1 MTTAPVQMLVV
12 SFDEP
17 NFSGE
22 IIEELIRLRESNV
35 VRLID
40 ALAVQKGM
48 DGELVAIQ
56 WSDLSLPDAEEL
68 GATVGA
74 LLGLGFAGE
83 AGAEAGAII
92 GADAGAD
99 GHLIDDDEVWDVADS
114 IQPGSAAA
122 IALIEHLWA
131 APLRDAITRAGGVPV
146 SDAWIHPLDLVEI
159 GLEAREVGSA

>member
-114 IQPGSAAA
+114 IEPGSAAA

>member
-74 LLGLGFAGE
+74 LLGLGSPVRPGLKPAPSSEPTQAPMAISSTTTRCGMWLTRSSP
-83 AGAEAGAII
+83 GAR
-92 GADAGAD
+92 
-99 GHLIDDDEVWDVADS
+99 
-114 IQPGSAAA
+114 
-122 IALIEHLWA
+122 
-131 APLRDAITRAGGVPV
+131 LRSR
-146 SDAWIHPLDLVEI
+146 
-159 GLEAREVGSA
+159 